1 MRVVD
6 FSKTM
11 LGFSSQFNA
20 SAGWDLMITLLRLM
34 GDSVCSGYVDSST
47 FAPILPKGH
56 MVISHVGKGYCRQR
70 PKGLSRNVLL
80 LSSHVGVL
88 SALQLHYAR

>member
-6 FSKTM
+6 FSETM

-20 SAGWDLMITLLRLM
+20 STGWYLGITLPRLV
-34 GDSVCSGYVDSST
+34 GDSVCSGDVGIPT
-47 FAPILPKGH
+47 FTPILPKGH
-56 MVISHVGKGYCRQR
+56 MVGSHVIEGYCRQR
-70 PKGLSRNVLL
+70 SKGLSRYVLL